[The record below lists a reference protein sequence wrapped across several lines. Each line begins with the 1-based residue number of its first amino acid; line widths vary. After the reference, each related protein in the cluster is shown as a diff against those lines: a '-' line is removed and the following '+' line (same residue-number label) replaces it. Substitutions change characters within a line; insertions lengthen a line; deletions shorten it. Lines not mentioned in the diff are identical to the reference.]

1 MYRAFQNTTPTGEYV
16 WISGNDVQYDMPPPG
31 FENEEASP
39 STYRSR
45 SGSRGSNK
53 RKSSDSTELMDA
65 LERFGT
71 QERKY
76 LKTTQNIDQD
86 SDHIK
91 RVVDILKNTVH
102 KSNPLFY
109 VGTRAFEK
117 ATKRTIFELL
127 DDDESRLLWL
137 EQEQKLQ
144 ERDHY

>member
-1 MYRAFQNTTPTGEYV
+1 MPLPGIE
-16 WISGNDVQYDMPPPG
+16 ND
-31 FENEEASP
+31 EASP

-53 RKSSDSTELMDA
+53 CKSSDSTELMDA
-65 LERFGT
+65 LERFST

-76 LKTTQNIDQD
+76 LKTSQNIDQD

-91 RVVDILKNTVH
+91 RTVDIQKNTVH
-102 KSNPLFY
+102 KSEPLFY

-117 ATKRTIFELL
+117 ATKRKIIELL

-144 ERDHY
+144 ECDNY